1 MDEQPQTEEPK
12 TQEPLTDTQ
21 YVSYLSFLVGYLY
34 AALVRI
40 QSSGQISAIQEH
52 AIAKDLD
59 TIRPTLERVYA
70 ESFRRP
76 SG

>member
-1 MDEQPQTEEPK
+1 MDEQPQTEESK

-40 QSSGQISAIQEH
+40 QSSGQISAIQEQ
-52 AIAKDLD
+52 AIEKDLKQ
-59 TIRPTLERVYA
+59 IRPTLERVYA

-76 SG
+76 A